1 MGQDLI
7 QHTSSIAYDRVGN
20 GSPIVFVHGLT
31 YDRRLWA
38 PVVERLRDEYACVNI
53 DLPGHGASLDAQT
66 YDLDVVADNI
76 HELIDRLE
84 LANPVMVGHSISGL
98 IVGFYASL
106 YPTAGIVTSDQ
117 TLRTTPFA
125 ERLWGMREQLQSP
138 AFPGIWR
145 AIESQLGIDLIAERY
160 RPGRK
165 SLEPAARGRAWLLR
179 TIFEVAPAELQERLV
194 EIIGKIDVPF
204 TAIFGEE
211 VDPDYCGWLTALVP
225 QCELVVF
232 QMPATSPTLSIRT
245 AFPMKCGRWS
255 AKPFE
260 RSIQRSL
267 VWLDGPPNKGQ
278 YRDSLPLSSSCVYC
292 SDRVDVIERRGRTQR
307 RSRRGRLTSNRV
319 VKYIAVGDCCER

>member
-1 MGQDLI
+1 MPAHVCEYSASGFGSATAQVSEKLCRQLASSGPCKGERKQRLSPTQATTLGTAEANEGGAMGQDLI

-232 QMPATSPTLSIRT
+232 PNAGH
-245 AFPMKCGRWS
+245 FPH
-255 AKPFE
+255 
-260 RSIQRSL
+260 L
-267 VWLDGPPNKGQ
+267 VD
-278 YRDSLPLSSSCVYC
+278 
-292 SDRVDVIERRGRTQR
+292 SDRFSDEVRAVERKAFRT
-307 RSRRGRLTSNRV
+307 
-319 VKYIAVGDCCER
+319 